1 MRFFLLALG
10 LGLLAGCAAAPEKE
24 EAAMPMDTICEANE
38 CAAVHMFDGPAG
50 EPVFAPVFS
59 DDTCTLEELPRV
71 LRDNAYRCVSISS
84 WARHADNAAVIDSLL
99 RAGIGINMFY
109 VLTEGRKDWDRQDLI
124 GRAVPEPEE
133 AAPARPPLTVR
144 IIEDNAYNRRW
155 KRPGPLAAVETITI
169 HNTAEPFTARQE
181 RDRVDYRRDDRSVS
195 YHFAVDEDEIVQLLP
210 LSEHGWHAGDGSQG
224 PGNTRSIGIEICRSQ
239 CRGDADWRYRRSEEN
254 AVKLTA
260 ALLQHFGLTP
270 DAIRMH
276 YHWSG
281 KYCPHRILEEDRF
294 DAFCERVRAVLEND
308 RNGAILS
315 GDDFKE

>member
-59 DDTCTLEELPRV
+59 GDTCTLEELPRV

-133 AAPARPPLTVR
+133 AVPARPPLTVR

-169 HNTAEPFTARQE
+169 HNTANKVTAIEE
-181 RDRVDYRRDDRSVS
+181 RNYLNNRRDNTSIS
-195 YHFAVDEDEIVQLLP
+195 FHYAVDEKEAIQIMP
-210 LSEHGWHAGDGSQG
+210 LKTHAWHAGDGHG
-224 PGNTRSIGIEICRSQ
+224 KGNMESIAIEICRSTHP
-239 CRGDADWRYRRSEEN
+239 DLKLYEKSEAN
-254 AVKLTA
+254 AVILAAMLLKKFHLTTKD
-260 ALLQHFGLTP
+260 L
-270 DAIRMH
+270 RMH
-276 YHWSG
+276 QDWSG
-281 KYCPHRILEEDRF
+281 KKCPHRIIEANSWE
-294 DAFCERVRAVLEND
+294 
-308 RNGAILS
+308 
-315 GDDFKE
+315 DFKKRVAKAMKAL